1 MQDHKLAFFFRDA
14 LIIAFGV
21 LIAAYVLGENR
32 IHYDNFLSLFGVAI
46 VISLLNAFLRPVM
59 ITFAL
64 PILISTF
71 GLGSGLRALLN
82 PRSLVG
88 AILAFVGATALLL
101 WFINACIFKLADV
114 IAGSSF
120 VVNGFGSAMLGSIF
134 TSCATLFIFVIF
146 GIKRQSVISQI
157 FHNINFTATTNPP
170 NSDNSEQAH
179 RPPPQ
184 QRRRDKNDNDVID
197 I

>member
-1 MQDHKLAFFFRDA
+1 MQDHKLALFFRDA

-88 AILAFVGATALLL
+88 AILAFAGAAALLL

-114 IAGSSF
+114 VAGSSF

-134 TSCATLFIFVIF
+134 TSCATLFICVIF

-157 FHNINFTATTNPP
+157 FHNINFNATTNPP
-170 NSDNSEQAH
+170 NIGNSEQA
-179 RPPPQ
+179 RRPQ
-184 QRRRDKNDNDVID
+184 QRRRDNNDDDVID